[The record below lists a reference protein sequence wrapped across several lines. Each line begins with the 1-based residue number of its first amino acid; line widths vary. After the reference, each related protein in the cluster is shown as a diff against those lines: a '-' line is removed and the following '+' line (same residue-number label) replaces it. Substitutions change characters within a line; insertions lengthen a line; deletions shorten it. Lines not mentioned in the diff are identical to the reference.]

1 MFKWASICLL
11 VATIVF
17 AVGVCFSKNRP
28 LSIALQ
34 ILCLLSSSALTIV
47 VAFSKNSFDTYPIVF
62 VCAILSQALAVFVPE
77 KQIKISNTNAEQKAD
92 EVDEIDETNENDEL
106 SNVNIDQNETDENLT
121 EENVG
126 YEHFVSNENVAPEN
140 ISLESVEEQ
149 VENIEDAPQQDVS
162 EENKKIVSSKNCFQN
177 APILGSIANLITAI
191 LIGVCGL
198 YLGLEKPYGYLLG
211 VSIAC
216 AVAFLI
222 FGLGKKLTL
231 KQALALL
238 LSFMSAGIAL
248 SQITT
253 VLMYSCSIK
262 NLLFCLSS
270 SIFAIYASVKA
281 FKNTKYTNLIFYA
294 STLVFVLTFLF

>member
-1 MFKWASICLL
+1 MFKLASICLL
-11 VATIVF
+11 IATIVF
-17 AVGVCFSKNRP
+17 SVGVCFSKNRS
-28 LSIALQ
+28 LSITLQ

-77 KQIKISNTNAEQKAD
+77 KQIKFSDTNSEQNAD
-92 EVDEIDETNENDEL
+92 EVDEIDENNENEDL
-106 SNVNIDQNETDENLT
+106 SNENIDQNETDEHLT
-121 EENVG
+121 EENVDD
-126 YEHFVSNENVAPEN
+126 EHFVSNENV
-140 ISLESVEEQ
+140 SLESVEEQ
-149 VENIEDAPQQDVS
+149 VRNVEGAPQQDIS
-162 EENKKIVSSKNCFQN
+162 EENKKIVSSTNCFQN

-216 AVAFLI
+216 AVCFLI
-222 FGLGKKLTL
+222 LGLDKKLTL

-248 SQITT
+248 SQIAT
-253 VLMYSCSIK
+253 VLIYSCCIK

-294 STLVFVLTFLF
+294 SALVFVLTFLF